1 MTRVVIADDHSIILS
16 GIGAI
21 LEDSEF
27 EVAGAFRNGKAVLDA
42 IGKLKPD
49 MLVIDLA
56 MPERSGIEILRWLR
70 SRGDAMPVILLSAD
84 IPDQALAEALR
95 LSVNGIVLKDGAQDM
110 LLDCLRAVVAGRRWI
125 DQQLIDKALEL
136 AVDEH
141 NRPRNPFDSLTAR
154 ERTVSD
160 LVANGLRNR
169 EIARELGI
177 TEGTVKV
184 YLHRIYEKLD
194 VSSRTELA
202 LAVRDR
208 LHQHRR

>member
-1 MTRVVIADDHSIILS
+1 MPGVPPPTTAASRGVARSANPRELRAWEGEVPLLWGGPHHLLEVL
-16 GIGAI
+16 GRQLLVFYTE
-21 LEDSEF
+21 LED
-27 EVAGAFRNGKAVLDA
+27 VQQR
-42 IGKLKPD
+42 
-49 MLVIDLA
+49 LVVT
-56 MPERSGIEILRWLR
+56 R
-70 SRGDAMPVILLSAD
+70 SRLHVQVHG
-84 IPDQALAEALR
+84 QHEAEL
-95 LSVNGIVLKDGAQDM
+95 GH
-110 LLDCLRAVVAGRRWI
+110 
-125 DQQLIDKALEL
+125 ALEQR
-136 AVDEH
+136 VDEH